1 MPTEPQPVTL
11 FQLVHRAVEIC
22 DPDGADDDLA
32 ELLRRF
38 EDSDEPASAVV
49 DGIEQRMAETVGVLD
64 PQEEAPALQV
74 ASAVTVYLAH
84 RRDELGDDPDDI
96 LRMAVRAE
104 FDGHPPANVANW
116 LDEVGVEY

>member
-11 FQLVHRAVEIC
+11 SQLVHRAVEIC
-22 DPDGADDDLA
+22 DPDGADEDLA

-38 EDSDEPASAVV
+38 EDADEPASALV
-49 DGIEQRMAETVGVLD
+49 DTIEQRMAETVGMLD

-84 RRDELGDDPDDI
+84 RRDELHDAPDDI
-96 LRMAVRAE
+96 LRLAVRAE
-104 FDGHPPANVANW
+104 FGGHPPANVANW
-116 LDEVGVEY
+116 LDEVGVQY

>member
-11 FQLVHRAVEIC
+11 FQLVRRAVEIC
-22 DPDGADDDLA
+22 DPDGADEDLA

-38 EDSDEPASAVV
+38 EDADEPASAVV

-84 RRDELGDDPDDI
+84 RRDELRDDPDDI
-96 LRMAVRAE
+96 LRLAVRAE
-104 FDGHPPANVANW
+104 FDGHPPANVATW
-116 LDEVGVEY
+116 LDEIGVEY